1 MYKSKGKFD
10 ANKTKVN
17 LKMLTNRFQLLTQKK
32 ANLAKQQKRQVAM
45 LLRDDKEQNA
55 RILVEHI
62 IREVRT
68 ARLRRSAAAFHT
80 LCSRHNSACKRPEPG
95 LRPNLIP
102 SLHLAPACSG
112 LHARVVR
119 HAAAIHGDASGAPG
133 RRRQRA

>member
-1 MYKSKGKFD
+1 MFQTKAKFD

-62 IREVRT
+62 IREERAARVPSAGDLLHWIALPAARSARNT
-68 ARLRRSAAAFHT
+68 DLTAQRWGSIAARL
-80 LCSRHNSACKRPEPG
+80 G
-95 LRPNLIP
+95 L
-102 SLHLAPACSG
+102 SLHPALSG
-112 LHARVVR
+112 LYA
-119 HAAAIHGDASGAPG
+119 
-133 RRRQRA
+133 